1 MKLFGPSPAALLLL
15 SISSFSAVAADS
27 WDGWSY
33 SSNSSSSA
41 QIRPTTLL
49 DPDGNR
55 LGAVASESSI
65 CSRIGMLASTR
76 LYSTMH
82 ELTRGAM

>member
-1 MKLFGPSPAALLLL
+1 MMKAFGASPAALLLL
-15 SISSFSAVAADS
+15 LLTSSLSAVVADS
-27 WDGWSY
+27 YDGWSY

-49 DPDGNR
+49 DPDGNK

-65 CSRIGMLASTR
+65 CSRIGMFTLQKASN
-76 LYSTMH
+76 
-82 ELTRGAM
+82 RGA